1 MTLIY
6 LALPAAVGFV
16 ISLLTGEH
24 RAVRE
29 ANEMKRTA
37 PIAHSRLVPLLH
49 SYPTGLGLPDG
60 RLSGVAERCAESI
73 RVER

>member
-16 ISLLTGEH
+16 ISLLIGEH

-29 ANEMKRTA
+29 ANEMN
-37 PIAHSRLVPLLH
+37 
-49 SYPTGLGLPDG
+49 
-60 RLSGVAERCAESI
+60 
-73 RVER
+73 